1 MRIRV
6 SLLLGLTMAFV
17 GLMSWASAAQFL
29 PYFDI
34 AFQWKTIET
43 PHFSVTFHQG
53 LEGMAQEAA
62 KYAEESYE
70 IIKKEFNR
78 APDGKVNIIIYDETD
93 FSNGSANL
101 FPHNTINLL
110 TVGSRLADWANVRL
124 ESWMKVVVFH
134 ELLHIMDLD
143 MATGVQE
150 LLRKVF
156 GRIILPQAKPVSF
169 IEGLA
174 VYEKWK
180 HLGESRLND
189 ARTMMI
195 LRTLVAEN
203 RMPSYGDMTTSYTR
217 DRWPSS
223 GLLYY
228 NLASW
233 FLRYIEETYGKDMM
247 KKINEINSSDLMNG
261 IWTLFFGF
269 GTNFESVLKK
279 ATGKNLTEIMSGYH
293 SWLRKQFE
301 EQIGAIKR
309 DGVMEGTRMTTYGWQ
324 TNQPMWSGDGSKILY
339 RAGNPTRSG
348 IRVMTTEGQQD
359 HEIVPAIGFLQFPVM
374 HPKEDKIVYQRMD
387 FNGPY
392 YIWGDLYEYDLNK
405 KKEKRLTQGQRAYFS
420 QFSLD
425 GQKLYFAKYIGRD
438 GSTAIAVMD
447 MATKKIETVKEFPN
461 NDLLV
466 YSFDVSPNGEQLALS
481 AWRRGGF
488 QDIYLLPATGGD
500 LKPVT
505 QDKDVD
511 LDPTWS
517 PDGSY
522 IVFSSDKGGVSNLYA
537 YKIADSTFSKI
548 TNSLTGAYDPDIS
561 PDGKEIVFT
570 GYTSDGYD
578 VFKINFDPNSWK
590 SASFTQEAIPAWE
603 GYPKSDYP
611 IHSYNPIWSLLPTGW
626 IPIYDGDSLGVFTL
640 GNDVTA
646 QHSYTLA
653 LGYDMK
659 RKQPFYDLNYTNT
672 VLPLNIDLSVGQS
685 ALEQHQGIN
694 LGIPLQLGIVRYQFA
709 NIGYRKDHRVI
720 EKPGTVKDE
729 IVTETRDSETWSARY
744 NYATVSGSDLFRDTL
759 NLTLSGSMTTIVGQE
774 KPERRLSANWTD
786 IFRLPLTETQF
797 LAFKMTAGWS
807 DITTDTTKWKAGY
820 YLGGSSG
827 PFLMRGFKQGSMMG
841 QYALVSNLEYRFR
854 VMDINKSAGA
864 WPLFFDDLFAR
875 PFVDMGLAGDKLN
888 LDQIKLSYGL
898 ELRLTTGVGYFNQLA
913 WRLGIAQG
921 LGEKAP
927 VFYFDIGTAF

>member
-1 MRIRV
+1 MRMN
-6 SLLLGLTMAFV
+6 LWLALTLALV
-17 GLMSWASAAQFL
+17 GMFSVTGAAQFV
-29 PYFDI
+29 PYLDI

-70 IIKKEFNR
+70 IIKKEFGKV
-78 APDGKVNIIIYDETD
+78 PDGKVNIIIYDETD
-93 FSNGSANL
+93 FSNGSANPV
-101 FPHNTINLL
+101 PHNTINLL
-110 TVGSRLADWANVRL
+110 TVGSRLAEWANVRL

-143 MATGVQE
+143 MATGVQA

-156 GRIILPQAKPVSF
+156 GRIIIPQAKPVSF

-195 LRTLVAEN
+195 MRTLVAEN
-203 RMPSYGDMTTSYTR
+203 RMPSFSDMTTQYTR

-233 FLRYIEETYGKDMM
+233 FLRYLEETYGKDTM
-247 KKINEINSSDLMNG
+247 KKVNEINSSDLMNG
-261 IWTLFFGF
+261 VWTLFFGF
-269 GTNFESVLKK
+269 GTNFEDVLKK
-279 ATGKNLTEIMSGYH
+279 ATGKNITEIMSGYH
-293 SWLRKQFE
+293 TWLRKQFE

-309 DGVMEGTRMTTYGWQ
+309 DGVVEGTRLTTYGWQ
-324 TNQPMWSGDGSKILY
+324 TNQALWSGDGSKILY
-339 RAGNPTRSG
+339 RTSNPTRNG
-348 IRVMTTEGQQD
+348 IRLMTSEGQHDQ
-359 HEIVPAIGFLQFPVM
+359 EIIPNIGFVQYPTM
-374 HPKEDKIVYQRMD
+374 HPKENKIVYQRMD

-392 YIWGDLYEYDLNK
+392 YVLGDLYEYDLNK
-405 KKEKRLTQGQRAYFS
+405 KKETRLTEKTRAYFS
-420 QFSLD
+420 QFSPD
-425 GQKLYFAKYIGRD
+425 GQKLYFAKHIGRD

-447 MATKKIETVKEFPN
+447 MATKKIETVKEFPD

-466 YSFDVSPNGEQLALS
+466 YSFDVSPDGQKLAIS
-481 AWRRGGF
+481 AWRRGGY
-488 QDIYLLPATGGD
+488 QDIYLMPTTGGD
-500 LKPVT
+500 LTAIT

-522 IVFSSDKGGVSNLYA
+522 TVFSSDKGGVSNLYA
-537 YKIADSTFSKI
+537 YKITDSTFHKI

-561 PDGKEIVFT
+561 PDGKEIIFT
-570 GYTSDGYD
+570 GYTVDGYD
-578 VFKINFDPNSWK
+578 VYKIAFDPNSWK
-590 SASFTQEAIPAWE
+590 NASFSKETIPAWE

-611 IHSYNPIWSLLPTGW
+611 IHNYSPIWSLLPTLW
-626 IPIYDGDSLGVFTL
+626 LPIFDGESVGAFTL

-646 QHSYTLA
+646 QHNYTLA
-653 LGYDMK
+653 VGYDLK
-659 RKQPFYDLNYTNT
+659 HNQPFYDLNYTNT
-672 VLPLNIDLSVGQS
+672 MLPLNIDISVGQS
-685 ALEQHQGIN
+685 ATEQHQGIN
-694 LGIPLQLGIVRYQFA
+694 VGIPLQLSGARTQFA
-709 NIGYRKDHRVI
+709 NIGYRKEHHVTENPAK
-720 EKPGTVKDE
+720 EKETPT
-729 IVTETRDSETWSARY
+729 TETRDSETYSASY
-744 NYATVSGSDLFRDTL
+744 SYATASGSDLFRDL
-759 NLTLSGSMTTIVGQE
+759 MNLTVSGSMTTTVGQE
-774 KPERRLSANWTD
+774 KPERRLSVNWSD
-786 IFRLPLTETQF
+786 IFRLPTTETQN
-797 LAFKMTAGWS
+797 LAFKMTVGWS
-807 DITTDTTKWKAGY
+807 DIITDTTKGKAGY
-820 YLGGSSG
+820 SLGGSSG
-827 PFLMRGFKQGSMMG
+827 PYLLRGFKSGSVMG
-841 QYALVSNLEYRFR
+841 QYALASSIEYRFR

-888 LDQIKLSYGL
+888 LDQAKFSYGL
-898 ELRLTTGVGYFNQLA
+898 EFRLTTGVGYFNQLA

-921 LGEKAP
+921 LGERAP
-927 VFYFDIGTAF
+927 VFYFDIGTSF